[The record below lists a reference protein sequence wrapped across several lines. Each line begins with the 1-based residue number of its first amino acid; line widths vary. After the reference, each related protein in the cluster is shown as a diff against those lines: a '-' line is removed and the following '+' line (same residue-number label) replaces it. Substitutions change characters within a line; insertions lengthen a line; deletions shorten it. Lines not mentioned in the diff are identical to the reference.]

1 MKGGWKQHEED
12 MAKLFGG
19 RKTITSGNKFYD
31 PGDVVTSSVDSDFPI
46 FADCKYT
53 EHSSMSI
60 KLLTLRDLGEKAA
73 SLGKRFIMPIR
84 YHVKAEGTDNDYV
97 LLSAHDFAELLEM
110 ASHE

>member
-1 MKGGWKQHEED
+1 MRGGWQQHEAD
-12 MAKLFGG
+12 MAKLFGA

-31 PGDVVTSSVDSDFPI
+31 PGDVVSSSNETFPI

-60 KLLTLRDLGEKAA
+60 KLLTLRDLTEKAA

-84 YHVKAEGTDNDYV
+84 YHVKAEGNDEDFV
-97 LLSAHDFAELLEM
+97 LLSAHDFAELLRLANE
-110 ASHE
+110 